1 MPLPPFRLLL
11 GLLLWLG
18 VALGAQA
25 QIAISPQLLDLTL
38 DQAATTNAFRLY
50 NYTSEDKRVRVSLV
64 PWDKDA
70 ANDVRD
76 LPSGETT
83 LDRWAIV
90 SPLQFDLPAGKS
102 QAVRVAIR
110 PAVALPPGEH
120 RLMLYFNE
128 ETPPKPAT
136 TQGATL
142 NVRFRLG
149 AAVYV
154 HVGPVERRG
163 ELHSVKADGQGMTL
177 DVTNTGNATSRFDG
191 QYVVY
196 PAGRFP
202 GSGKVPRVERAGSG
216 RLLPQRLGQP
226 LEAERL
232 NPRILNVRLWCK
244 PLRLGNW
251 RDLWLGLCTLLD
263 HPLLQFVDIRIGTA
277 DQNQQRRQKPDTCA
291 GDHHFFAPLAGA
303 AALRCA
309 ATSSGSR

>member
-1 MPLPPFRLLL
+1 MPLPPIRLLL

-70 ANDVRD
+70 ANEVRD

-120 RLMLYFNE
+120 RLMIYFNE

-154 HVGPVERRG
+154 HVGAVERRG

-177 DVTNTGNATSRFDG
+177 DVTNTGNATTRFDG
-191 QYVVY
+191 QYVIY

-202 GSGKVPRVERAGSG
+202 GSGKVPRVERAGQPDMV
-216 RLLPQRLGQP
+216 LPP
-226 LEAERL
+226 
-232 NPRILNVRLWCK
+232 
-244 PLRLGNW
+244 
-251 RDLWLGLCTLLD
+251 
-263 HPLLQFVDIRIGTA
+263 
-277 DQNQQRRQKPDTCA
+277 
-291 GDHHFFAPLAGA
+291 GA
-303 AALRCA
+303 AAAGLISNASVLPQNRRSLHQDYAGQHLAPGRYTLALTGRFGDTDITQAVDLVVPA
-309 ATSSGSR
+309 AGK